1 VHQITGK
8 ASYGKGLPE
17 MLKTQL
23 EIMTEELMCGI
34 EDIENHAEQMLDRFK
49 RTGLGEKER
58 RSDKSVHA
66 LYQLFPHT
74 SELILKYL

>member
-1 VHQITGK
+1 
-8 ASYGKGLPE
+8 
-17 MLKTQL
+17 
-23 EIMTEELMCGI
+23 MCGI